1 MDGGMGEQLAKTFVA
16 GVASRDPA
24 MWAAMFTD
32 DARYSIPDAPEPVRG
47 REALDAMASM
57 FFTAFPDMEFE
68 VRRVIEQ
75 GNVVVLEAATMGTF
89 TGPMATPEGEVPP
102 TGRSYV
108 APLVAICELTDTGLI
123 AECREYYDPAGFA
136 AQIGLSS

>member
-24 MWAAMFTD
+24 TWAAMFTD

-68 VRRVIEQ
+68 VRKVIEQ
-75 GNVVVLEAATMGTF
+75 SNVVVLEAATMGTF
-89 TGPMATPEGEVPP
+89 AGPMATPEGEVAP

-123 AECREYYDPAGFA
+123 AECREYYDTAAFA
-136 AQIGLSS
+136 AQIGLRG

>member
-24 MWAAMFTD
+24 TWAAMFTD

-47 REALDAMASM
+47 REALDAMAFM

>member
-1 MDGGMGEQLAKTFVA
+1 MDGGLGEQLAKTFVA
-16 GVASRDPA
+16 SVASRDPA
-24 MWAAMFTD
+24 TWAAMFTD

>member
-24 MWAAMFTD
+24 TWAAMFTD

-89 TGPMATPEGEVPP
+89 TGPMATPEGDVPP

-108 APLVAICELTDTGLI
+108 TPLVAICELTDTGLI

>member
-1 MDGGMGEQLAKTFVA
+1 MGEQLAKTFVA

-24 MWAAMFTD
+24 TWAAMFTD

-47 REALDAMASM
+47 REALDAMAFM